1 MRMRTLSIALA
12 LAAGSLFAGGG
23 KTYQVT
29 GPIMDIQ
36 GDVITVQNQKKE
48 LWQLTVPAGTKGFE
62 GLKKGDKVTLMYT
75 MSVTSIEV
83 KGAKKE
89 EKKAEAPKADAKKEA
104 APKKDAKKK
113 AA

>member
-1 MRMRTLSIALA
+1 MRMRTLSAVLA
-12 LAAGSLFAGGG
+12 LAASSLFAGG

-36 GDVITVQNQKKE
+36 GDVVTVQKGKE
-48 LWQLTVPAGTKGFE
+48 MWQLTIPAGTKGAE
-62 GLKKGDKVTLMYT
+62 GLKKGDKVTFTYT
-75 MSVTSIEV
+75 MSVTSIEM
-83 KGAKKE
+83 KGGKKD
-89 EKKAEAPKADAKKEA
+89 EKKAEAPKADEKKDA